1 MAKIVAIVT
10 RCSFALAS
18 VLVVV
23 SGADEPY
30 HDPYNDPVSARVSHS
45 SLYPIMSMRWHRK
58 HRNSGELKRYLALL
72 SSRFASLSQHE

>member
-23 SGADEPY
+23 SGAADEPY
-30 HDPYNDPVSARVSHS
+30 HDPYNDPVSVRESRS
-45 SLYPIMSMRWHRK
+45 SLYPMLNHVNEM
-58 HRNSGELKRYLALL
+58 A
-72 SSRFASLSQHE
+72 